1 MSSQKSYSAKQV
13 KIPFNKLPEHHRV
26 NLDKNLCV
34 CNEVPKI
41 KIIHAILDGANTV
54 SKVREKTY
62 ATDGNGCCRVQV
74 EYLIDYLTDEEDQSS
89 NQ

>member
-1 MSSQKSYSAKQV
+1 MSSQNSYSAETV
-13 KIPFNKLPEHHRV
+13 KIPFEKLPEHHRI

-34 CNEVPKI
+34 CNEVSKI
-41 KIIHAILDGANTV
+41 KIIHAILDGADTV

-74 EYLIDYLTDEEDQSS
+74 EYLIGYLTDEEDKSS
-89 NQ
+89 NK